1 MPGYHS
7 LPKASF
13 DAAQAVEVMRDSRF
27 NRPLAESALTR
38 YTGSI
43 GAPMRGTKTEGR
55 IMAESVYKV
64 IELVGTSTKSWED
77 AAKSAV
83 EQAGKNLRDLRVAE
97 VSELDMKLENNKV
110 VAYRAKVKLS
120 FKYEDK

>member
-1 MPGYHS
+1 
-7 LPKASF
+7 
-13 DAAQAVEVMRDSRF
+13 
-27 NRPLAESALTR
+27 
-38 YTGSI
+38 
-43 GAPMRGTKTEGR
+43 
-55 IMAESVYKV
+55 MAESVYKV